1 MDKFPTG
8 AGRGLRA
15 ICGDP
20 MSWAAEAPELLD
32 VEMEHVA
39 RLGMLITHDGGCGPE
54 GRQVVEAS
62 PLEPAGDGAVANST
76 LLADLAIGLAA
87 TRRCAIT

>member
-1 MDKFPTG
+1 MVVEGDMDKFPTG

-39 RLGMLITHDGGCGPE
+39 RLGC
-54 GRQVVEAS
+54 S
-62 PLEPAGDGAVANST
+62 
-76 LLADLAIGLAA
+76 
-87 TRRCAIT
+87 